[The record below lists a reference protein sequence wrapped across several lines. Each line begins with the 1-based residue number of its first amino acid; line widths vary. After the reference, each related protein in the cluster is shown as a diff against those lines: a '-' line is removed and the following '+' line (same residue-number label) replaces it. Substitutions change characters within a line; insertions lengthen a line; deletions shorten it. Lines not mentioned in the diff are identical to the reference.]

1 MYLPNHF
8 GEAREE
14 ELLRTVAAYPLGAL
28 VVNGPNGLDANHV
41 PFLIDEASKSPKRLL
56 AHVARANPLWKE
68 TKDGDEVLVIF
79 RAEDVYVSPNW
90 YPSKHDFHK
99 SPDLELPRGARARQA
114 LHQGQRTVRAWR
126 GGATYANS

>member
-1 MYLPNHF
+1 MIKAWSRRGYETNIVYYNQYIRGYYMHLMD
-8 GEAREE
+8 
-14 ELLRTVAAYPLGAL
+14 TT
-28 VVNGPNGLDANHV
+28 
-41 PFLIDEASKSPKRLL
+41 DEAGKSPKRLL